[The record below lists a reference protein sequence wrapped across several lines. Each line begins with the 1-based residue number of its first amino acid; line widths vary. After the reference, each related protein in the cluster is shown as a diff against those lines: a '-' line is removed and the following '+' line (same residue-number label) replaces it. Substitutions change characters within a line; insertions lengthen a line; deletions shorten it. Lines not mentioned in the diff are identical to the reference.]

1 MNPYAFHGGSASP
14 TMGSGFQVFP
24 GSEKVKPD
32 TTGVNSSHGDCQNT
46 VTDILRSGS
55 LATVGGQCQSCLL
68 MKRVLPASG
77 KNKAICPHYSVTF
90 LSGLWSSLCFYSS
103 KEDSYMLVTY

>member
-46 VTDILRSGS
+46 VTYLEKWIFGHSRWAVSELSANEKG
-55 LATVGGQCQSCLL
+55 V
-68 MKRVLPASG
+68 ASFRQ
-77 KNKAICPHYSVTF
+77 K
-90 LSGLWSSLCFYSS
+90 
-103 KEDSYMLVTY
+103 